1 MKIKVIAFGYIAD
14 ILGKGELELEGVS
27 NTDLLKSRLYA
38 KYPDL
43 KGREYKIAVNQQII
57 SEDISLNEDSEVV
70 LLPPF
75 AGG

>member
-1 MKIKVIAFGYIAD
+1 MKIKVIAFGYLTD
-14 ILGKGELELEGVS
+14 ILGKNPLELEDVS
-27 NTDLLKSRLYA
+27 NTDLLKNKLCD

-43 KGREYKIAVNQQII
+43 KKREYKIAVNQQII
-57 SEDISLNEDSEVV
+57 SENLSLDENSEVV

>member
-14 ILGKGELELEGVS
+14 ILGKNPLELEDIS
-27 NTDLLKSRLYA
+27 DTDMLKSKLYA
-38 KYPDL
+38 EYPDL
-43 KGREYKIAVNQQII
+43 KRREYKIAVNQQII
-57 SEDISLNEDSEVV
+57 SKDISLDENSEVV

>member
-14 ILGKGELELEGVS
+14 ILGKGELELEDVS
-27 NTDLLKSRLYA
+27 NTDLLKSKLYA

-43 KGREYKIAVNQQII
+43 KGREYKIAVNQQIV
-57 SEDISLNEDSEVV
+57 SEDIPLNEDSEVV

>member
-1 MKIKVIAFGYIAD
+1 MKIKVIAFGCLTD
-14 ILGKGELELEGVS
+14 ILGKDMMELEDVS
-27 NTDLLKSRLYA
+27 NTDLLKSKLYA

-43 KGREYKIAVNQQII
+43 KRRKYKIAVNQQII
-57 SEDISLNEDSEVV
+57 SEDISLDENSEVV

>member
-14 ILGKGELELEGVS
+14 ILGKGELELEDVS
-27 NTDLLKSRLYA
+27 NTDLLKSTLYT

-43 KGREYKIAVNQQII
+43 RKREYKIAVNQQII
-57 SEDISLNEDSEVV
+57 SDNILLDENSEVV